1 MDENKRPL
9 GVTILAVLSVIAT
22 FILIFN
28 LYIVLNAPHYGISD
42 LLKIYSYYYMIMIPV
57 YLILTIGL
65 LKGMVFAW
73 FLTLFLH
80 VFAIIFSFVNFNI
93 IQIFISI
100 AMIYYLW
107 SPRIRDYFFD

>member
-9 GVTILAVLSVIAT
+9 GVTILAILSVIAT

-28 LYIVLNAPHYGISD
+28 LYIILNTPYYGASD

-65 LKGMVFAW
+65 LKGLVFAW

-80 VFAIIFSFVNFNI
+80 IFSIIFSFVNFNI
-93 IQIFISI
+93 IQIFISLG
-100 AMIYYLW
+100 MIYYLW